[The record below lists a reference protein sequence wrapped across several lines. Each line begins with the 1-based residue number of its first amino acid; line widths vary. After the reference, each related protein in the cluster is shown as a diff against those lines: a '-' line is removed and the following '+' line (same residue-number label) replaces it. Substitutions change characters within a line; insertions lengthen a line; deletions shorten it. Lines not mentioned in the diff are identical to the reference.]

1 MKKILVLFA
10 LIFFPMVVSANGFE
24 EIIPDIY
31 YEELET
37 LTGYSDL
44 SGLVNAII
52 DGETTD
58 GGKIIEKIINFFA
71 GELKNSIG
79 YITAIIG
86 FAMMSACIKGVG
98 IKDGKSTDDLLFL
111 IIYCIIAVFSL
122 GILKNCVKTARE
134 LSEEIDGFVK
144 MTVPAY
150 IGIVSALTPIKNP
163 ANLEGVFLVMINFVS
178 FFAGKIMINMFFY
191 IGILYIIN
199 YMSTEIHVLKLIEL
213 VRQILFWLLGFILTV
228 FAGIT
233 GLSGI
238 NQVAVSQS
246 GMRALKYTVGH
257 AIPIVGGFLADSSDL
272 IFASA
277 KLFKNAFGTAG
288 IIIIFAICLVPV
300 IKLFV
305 AGVLLKAAA
314 GLTEPF
320 CDKRICDCVSALG
333 QTVIH
338 IMVCV
343 ILISLMFV
351 LSFATILLVG
361 MGG

>member
-1 MKKILVLFA
+1 MKKIVVFV
-10 LIFFPMVVSANGFE
+10 LIFFPILVSANEFKE
-24 EIIPDIY
+24 VVPDIY
-31 YEELET
+31 VEELEDFI
-37 LTGYSDL
+37 GYSKF
-44 SGLVNAII
+44 SELVDAIV
-52 DGETTD
+52 E
-58 GGKIIEKIINFFA
+58 GGIPKSDKIIEKIVNFLI
-71 GELKNSIG
+71 GEVKNNIG

-86 FAMMSACIKGVG
+86 FAMMSACVKGIVIKEAKGP
-98 IKDGKSTDDLLFL
+98 DDLLFL
-111 IIYCIIAVFSL
+111 IIYCVIAVFSL

-144 MTVPAY
+144 MTIPAY
-150 IGIVSALTPIKNP
+150 IGIVSALIPVKNP
-163 ANLEGVFLVMINFVS
+163 ANLEGIFILMINAVS
-178 FFAGKIMINMFFY
+178 FFAGRIMINMFFY
-191 IGILYIIN
+191 IGVLYIIN
-199 YMSTEIHVLKLIEL
+199 YMSHEIHVLKLIEL
-213 VRQILFWLLGFILTV
+213 VKQIMFWVLGFILTV

-233 GLSGI
+233 ALSGI
-238 NQVAVSQS
+238 NQIAVSQS

-277 KLFKNAFGTAG
+277 KIFKNAFGTAG
-288 IIIIFAICLVPV
+288 IIIIFAICLIPV

-305 AGVLLKAAA
+305 SGILLKAAA

-343 ILISLMFV
+343 ILNSLMFV
-351 LSFATILLVG
+351 LSFATLLLAG